1 MTTITIDN
9 ETKEELLKIAAKLQI
24 QVKKKINYNDAIKFL
39 ISNLNNKKNQ
49 EKFRKA
55 CEKIN
60 DIDINEVLDE
70 LYLERRKDEFSF

>member
-1 MTTITIDN
+1 M
-9 ETKEELLKIAAKLQI
+9 QI

-55 CEKIN
+55 CEKIK
-60 DIDINEVLDE
+60 DIDIDDVLDE

>member
-39 ISNLNNKKNQ
+39 ISNLNKKKNQ

>member
-9 ETKEELLKIAAKLQI
+9 KTKEELLKIAAKLQI

-55 CEKIN
+55 CEKIK
-60 DIDINEVLDE
+60 DIDIKEVLDE

>member
-39 ISNLNNKKNQ
+39 ISNLNKKKNQ

-70 LYLERRKDEFSF
+70 LYLERKKDDFSF

>member
-24 QVKKKINYNDAIKFL
+24 QVKKKINYNEAIKFL
-39 ISNLNNKKNQ
+39 ISNLKNKKNQ

-55 CEKIN
+55 CEQIK

>member
-55 CEKIN
+55 CEKIK